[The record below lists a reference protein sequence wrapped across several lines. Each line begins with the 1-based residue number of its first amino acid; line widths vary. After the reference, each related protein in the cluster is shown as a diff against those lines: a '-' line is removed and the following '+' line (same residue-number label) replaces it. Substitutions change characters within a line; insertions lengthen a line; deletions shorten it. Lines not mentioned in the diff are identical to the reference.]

1 MENKKKTI
9 LVADD
14 KESIRRNIK
23 DLLTPLGYEV
33 LPAENGST
41 AIQLFSDTNPDLVIL
56 DINMP
61 DINGLDVLEKLKKEN
76 KAVPVIVFTAFGTS
90 ERAIRAMKNGAF
102 DYIEKPFE
110 IDEFLLNVERAL
122 QYGNLL
128 KELTRLRNIV
138 EEPSEALFEAHI
150 IGNSPQMQEIYKLIG
165 KVAPSNA
172 TVLIQ
177 GESGTGKELVADA
190 IQRHSRL
197 SDKPYLKI
205 NCGALSESLLESE
218 IFGHEKGSFTGAFSQ
233 RKGLFE
239 LADGGTLYLDEI
251 NSMPQSLQVKLLRVL
266 QKQPFLRVGGDK
278 TIDVDVRIIASSN
291 RDILSD
297 VEQGYFREDLYYRL
311 NVVSINIPP
320 LRERISDIDILTK
333 HFLQKYGG
341 GRLVTIPS
349 ESIKKLR
356 KYAWPGNVRE
366 LENTIHSALVVNSG
380 DVLEIDQIPV
390 STGIGKGEE
399 DYLELINQGMSLKQV
414 IEMVEKKI
422 INKALAHNGFNQ
434 SRTADYLKINRRLLY
449 TRLKDWTP

>member
-1 MENKKKTI
+1 
-9 LVADD
+9 
-14 KESIRRNIK
+14 
-23 DLLTPLGYEV
+23 
-33 LPAENGST
+33 
-41 AIQLFSDTNPDLVIL
+41 
-56 DINMP
+56 
-61 DINGLDVLEKLKKEN
+61 
-76 KAVPVIVFTAFGTS
+76 
-90 ERAIRAMKNGAF
+90 
-102 DYIEKPFE
+102 
-110 IDEFLLNVERAL
+110 
-122 QYGNLL
+122 
-128 KELTRLRNIV
+128 
-138 EEPSEALFEAHI
+138 
-150 IGNSPQMQEIYKLIG
+150 
-165 KVAPSNA
+165 
-172 TVLIQ
+172 
-177 GESGTGKELVADA
+177 
-190 IQRHSRL
+190 
-197 SDKPYLKI
+197 
-205 NCGALSESLLESE
+205 
-218 IFGHEKGSFTGAFSQ
+218 
-233 RKGLFE
+233 
-239 LADGGTLYLDEI
+239 
-251 NSMPQSLQVKLLRVL
+251 
-266 QKQPFLRVGGDK
+266 
-278 TIDVDVRIIASSN
+278 VDVRIIASSN